1 MIISKIYNKLD
12 IEQQENL
19 VSCLVS
25 GLVFGLVFGLVSC
38 LVSGLV
44 SGLVFGLVFGLVSCL
59 VSGLVFGLVFGLV
72 VILNNFSEALPF
84 LTGFYPILFL
94 IIGIF
99 LLIELLFILSPKEK
113 LKKDVNILWHTAKR
127 KGECLLEVLLGLSAI
142 TQIYI
147 LGKEIKQYVPEIL
160 KWIGYIGAG
169 IIILG
174 IIVLVIY
181 AWLKLNSLKYRK

>member
-12 IEQQENL
+12 IGQKEYF
-19 VSCLVS
+19 VG
-25 GLVFGLVFGLVSC
+25 GLVWGLVG
-38 LVSGLV
+38 
-44 SGLVFGLVFGLVSCL
+44 
-59 VSGLVFGLVFGLV
+59 GLV
-72 VILNNFSEALPF
+72 VILTNFSEALPL
-84 LTGFYPILFL
+84 LTNFYPILFL

-99 LLIELLFILSPKEK
+99 LLTELLFILSPKEK

-127 KGECLLEVLLGLSAI
+127 KGESLFEVLLGLSAI
-142 TQIYI
+142 AQIYI
-147 LGKEIKQYVPEIL
+147 LGREIKQYVPEIL

-169 IIILG
+169 IVILG